1 MNVPTISNRYLLF
14 DPAANNNTLTSKLA
28 IAILLI
34 FSLVPNVWAQQA
46 NEYYNKGVDLMN
58 QGRYEEAIAALDI
71 SIDIEPAGDAYYAK
85 GIALDSL
92 GRSEEAIAAFD
103 QALVF

>member
-14 DPAANNNTLTSKLA
+14 DPAANNNTLTIKLA

-34 FSLVPNVWAQQA
+34 FSLVPNGWAQQTD
-46 NEYYNKGVDLMN
+46 EYYSKGVDLMD
-58 QGRYEEAIAALDI
+58 QGRYEEALAAFDI
-71 SIDIEPAGDAYYAK
+71 SIDIEPTGDVYYNK

-92 GRSEEAIAAFD
+92 GRSEEAIARIQPSLDF
-103 QALVF
+103 